1 MAATGQHGDAD
12 LILGSAPR
20 RARLTAVSPVPGARD
35 PKLAERVAAAIE
47 ADVLRAG
54 WPVGLVLGSE
64 EQLAARYGVGRAVI
78 REAIRLAEHRQVARM
93 RRGRGGGLVVVAPD
107 ASAVTESLAIYL
119 EYAQVGI
126 DDLLDARAMLEVFA
140 AATAAGSID
149 EAGLLALRD
158 AALAD
163 DGRAIGEQAGSGPAG
178 PGAAGPGAATRIHEL
193 IAEATGNAALSLF
206 IQAIVSL
213 SDQMTRGR
221 ADAAAGPGGSAAR
234 SAELGHLAVIEAI
247 TAGDALLARDRM
259 REHMTSRHAE
269 LAQAGS
275 AAMLGPDDPDP
286 GAPPAA
292 TAGSR
297 PYRPANAVATRIR
310 REIVRRGW
318 PVGESLGFEGDLLR
332 KYGVGRAQF
341 REAIRILEDHSVVRM
356 QRGAAGGMVVA
367 MPDGRAVVRTASLY
381 LTYQGM
387 NSGHI
392 RDLREELEA
401 ATTRMAIDRL
411 DAAGEDR
418 LRAMIELERTWPDE
432 DFPAVSHDLHA
443 VIAELGGN
451 QTLALLLSIVM
462 QLSAERMYS
471 GDLSRVSESA
481 NATRH
486 AHQAIVDAMLARDTA
501 LALRRMRKHLA
512 ALAHSTLDQ
521 PARRPA
527 DPAEGTGRRVEGTRA
542 SLRDHY
548 PTEW

>member
-64 EQLAARYGVGRAVI
+64 EQLATRYGVGRAVI

-163 DGRAIGEQAGSGPAG
+163 DGRVIGEQAGSGPA
-178 PGAAGPGAATRIHEL
+178 APGAATRIHEL

-286 GAPPAA
+286 GARPAA
-292 TAGSR
+292 TGGSR

-387 NSGHI
+387 NSAHI

-486 AHQAIVDAMLARDTA
+486 AHQAIVDAMLTRDTA

-521 PARRPA
+521 PARRAA
-527 DPAEGTGRRVEGTRA
+527 DPAEGTGRRVEGTRP

>member
-1 MAATGQHGDAD
+1 MAATGPHGDTD
-12 LILGSAPR
+12 LMLGSAPQR
-20 RARLTAVSPVPGARD
+20 GRLTAVSPVPGARD
-35 PKLAERVAAAIE
+35 PKLAERVAASIE

-107 ASAVTESLAIYL
+107 ASAVTESLSIYL

-126 DDLLDARAMLEVFA
+126 DDLLEARTVLEVFA
-140 AATAAGSID
+140 AAAAAGSLD
-149 EAGLLALRD
+149 EAHRLALRE
-158 AALAD
+158 AA
-163 DGRAIGEQAGSGPAG
+163 RAEAGPAADG
-178 PGAAGPGAATRIHEL
+178 GAAGSDGAALPRIHEL
-193 IAEATGNAALSLF
+193 IAETTGNAALSLF

-213 SDQMTRGR
+213 SDQLTGGR
-221 ADAAAGPGGSAAR
+221 ADAGAGAIAGAGVAADGGGLGGGSLPGGDPGGGRPAGGNGPDRPA
-234 SAELGHLAVIEAI
+234 GHLGIVEAI
-247 TAGDALLARDRM
+247 AGGDALLARDLM
-259 REHMTSRHAE
+259 REHMASRHAE
-269 LAQAGS
+269 LAQAGRG
-275 AAMLGPDDPDP
+275 AVLGQDDPEG
-286 GAPPAA
+286 GAWPAA
-292 TAGSR
+292 AAGPR

-318 PVGESLGFEGDLLR
+318 PAGESLGFEGDLLR

-367 MPDGRAVVRTASLY
+367 VPDGRAVVRTASLY

-411 DAAGEDR
+411 DPAAEDR
-418 LRAMIELERTWPDE
+418 LRAVIEVERAWPDE
-432 DFPAVSHDLHA
+432 DFPAISHDLHA

-451 QTLALLLSIVM
+451 QTLALLQSIVM
-462 QLSAERMYS
+462 QLNAERLYPADPARAAESAE
-471 GDLSRVSESA
+471 
-481 NATRH
+481 ATRH
-486 AHQAIVDAMLARDTA
+486 AHRAIIDAMIARDPA

-512 ALAHSTLDQ
+512 ALVPRADQ
-521 PARRPA
+521 PGRRP
-527 DPAEGTGRRVEGTRA
+527 G
-542 SLRDHY
+542 
-548 PTEW
+548 

>member
-1 MAATGQHGDAD
+1 MAATGPHGDTD
-12 LILGSAPR
+12 LMTGSAPAR
-20 RARLTAVSPVPGARD
+20 GRLTAVTPVPGGRD
-35 PKLAERVAAAIE
+35 PKLAERVAASIE

-107 ASAVTESLAIYL
+107 ASAVTESLSIYL

-126 DDLLDARAMLEVFA
+126 DDLLAARTVLEAFA
-140 AATAAGSID
+140 AAAAAGALD
-149 EAGLLALRD
+149 EDRRRSLRAAAQADGGHAG
-158 AALAD
+158 
-163 DGRAIGEQAGSGPAG
+163 GGPA
-178 PGAAGPGAATRIHEL
+178 PRIHEL

-206 IQAIVSL
+206 IQAIASL
-213 SDQMTRGR
+213 STQIMTGR
-221 ADAAAGPGGSAAR
+221 PAAAAGDADPAGGQPGHR
-234 SAELGHLAVIEAI
+234 AVVEAI
-247 TAGDALLARDRM
+247 TAGDALLARQRM
-259 REHMTSRHAE
+259 SEHMTSRHAE
-269 LAQAGS
+269 LAL
-275 AAMLGPDDPDP
+275 AARGAVLGQDDPEP
-286 GAPPAA
+286 GARPAA
-292 TAGSR
+292 AAGPR
-297 PYRPANAVATRIR
+297 PYRPANAVAMRIR

-381 LTYQGM
+381 LTYQGI
-387 NSGHI
+387 NAGHI

-411 DAAGEDR
+411 DAAGESR
-418 LRAMIELERTWPDE
+418 LRAMLELERTWPDE

-451 QTLALLLSIVM
+451 HTLALLQSIVM
-462 QLSAERMYS
+462 QLNAELLYPADPARA
-471 GDLSRVSESA
+471 RESA
-481 NATRH
+481 AATRH
-486 AHQAIVDAMLARDTA
+486 AHRAIVAAMIARDTER
-501 LALRRMRKHLA
+501 ALRRMRKHLA
-512 ALAHSTLDQ
+512 ALARPAADQ
-521 PARRPA
+521 PGRRP
-527 DPAEGTGRRVEGTRA
+527 G
-542 SLRDHY
+542 
-548 PTEW
+548 